1 MQILID
7 PWEFIHPSNKIQ
19 NAFYTNIL
27 KLQIGFFG
35 LNTNGVYILNFYQ
48 AVGPT
53 FEEWF

>member
-48 AVGPT
+48 AVGHT